1 MQTNEIREKYLDF
14 FKSKGHTV
22 CDSDVMVPKWD
33 KTVLFT
39 PAGMNPFKDHFLGNI
54 ELEFTR
60 ATSCQKCLRT
70 GDIEN
75 VGRTAYHHTFFEMLG
90 NFSFGDYFKRDA
102 IQWAWEFLTEKQW
115 LGFDADRLTV
125 TVYDD
130 DDEAA
135 DIWHKEV
142 GLSLDRITRMGEADN
157 FWPASSPSQ
166 GPDGVCGPCSEIFF
180 HPDNGPECEIWN
192 LVFTQ
197 FERNGDPPNNLHPL
211 PNKNIDTGMG
221 LERVASMLQKKKTN
235 YHIDTLMPLVE
246 AAAEICGRKYDP
258 DNEDGR
264 RLRRIAD
271 HVRACTMA
279 IHENVYPDS
288 QQENYVIRRLLR
300 RAVFQGHEMGIRKP
314 FLNELVPAV
323 VEVMGAPYPD
333 LKSTQANVAKVIGA
347 EEERFLNTLDGGLAR
362 IEKMF
367 AQLKSN
373 NKTAIDGKEAFD
385 LYQTWG
391 IPAELLESMGAEQKF
406 EFDWDAYAEARR
418 QHEIDSG
425 AGQVGVM
432 GNAGP
437 LDEIRQ
443 EAKTTEFLGY
453 VCTEEK
459 GSIVGLASEVSREE
473 STDDSQETKTTVE
486 QTRESE
492 LEVNEQHAKQY
503 VVLNRT
509 PMYAESGGQTADTG
523 TIVGPNGTFEVS
535 DVQKSGDVFIHCGK
549 MIDGLLRSGETVTIN
564 VDQKR
569 RTGIQRAHSA
579 THIMHY
585 ALQKYVGADAQQ
597 RGSKVD
603 EDNLRFDFASLDP
616 VKPEQLA
623 QIETETN
630 QRIAENSVVKAET
643 LPLEEARKQGAMMLF
658 GEKYPNPVRMVSVG
672 EFSKELCGGIHVES
686 SGQIETFEIVS
697 EESVS
702 AGTRRI
708 VALTGQKAKENQ
720 QRTQLIADEVARA
733 LQVPITSICEGAMR
747 LSKKVKSLKKQLSSG
762 NIKKDAADEVLSGIT
777 PKSDS
782 PNYFEVRQEVRNTA
796 KALNVKVD
804 SVASRIQSMLA
815 DIEKLK
821 KQIADMD
828 SVEKVD
834 ADGLIAG
841 AQKFGNVQV
850 IVQQLHSSNPNIM
863 RSLIDQVRKKTGPVA
878 IFLATALSEEKVV
891 MVAGISNELAD
902 KGLSAGKWVSE
913 VAPVVGGK
921 GGGHA
926 DLAQA
931 GGKQPEKIKEA
942 LVAASDF
949 IKAATAT

>member
-90 NFSFGDYFKRDA
+90 NFSFGDYFKREA
-102 IQWAWEFLTEKQW
+102 IQWAWEFLTEKKW
-115 LGFDADRLTV
+115 LGFAPDRLTV

-130 DDEAA
+130 DNEAA
-135 DIWHKEV
+135 DIWHKEI

-157 FWPASSPSQ
+157 FWPASSPTQ

-197 FERNGDPPNNLHPL
+197 FDRKGDPPNNLNPL

-221 LERVASMLQKKKTN
+221 LERVASMLQNKRTN
-235 YHIDTLMPLVE
+235 YHIDTLLPLVN
-246 AAAEICGRKYDP
+246 AAAEICERKYDP

-314 FLNELVPAV
+314 FLHELVPAV
-323 VEVMGAPYPD
+323 VDVMGVPYPD
-333 LKSTQANVAKVIGA
+333 LKSTQSNVAKVMRA

-367 AQLKSN
+367 AQLKAD
-373 NKTAIDGKEAFD
+373 KKKEIDGKEAFD

-391 IPAELLESMGAEQKF
+391 IPAELLESMGTEQKLG
-406 EFDWDAYAEARR
+406 FDWDGYAKARQ

-425 AGQVGVM
+425 AGQVAVM

-443 EAKTTEFLGY
+443 EVKTTEFLGY
-453 VCTEEK
+453 VCTEES
-459 GSIVGLASEVSREE
+459 GTIAGLVSETTQE
-473 STDDSQETKTTVE
+473 SPVENSQETKTAVE
-486 QTRESE
+486 QTRESD
-492 LEVNEQHAKQY
+492 LDVNEQHSLQY
-503 VVLNRT
+503 VVLDRT
-509 PMYAESGGQTADTG
+509 PMYAESGGQMADTG
-523 TIVGPNGTFEVS
+523 TIVGPNGTFNVTN
-535 DVQKSGDVFIHCGK
+535 VQKSGDVFIHCGK
-549 MIDGLLRSGETVTIN
+549 MTDGMLRNGETVSVN
-564 VDQKR
+564 VDNKR

-585 ALQKYVGADAQQ
+585 ALQKFVGADAQQ

-623 QIETETN
+623 QIENETN
-630 QRIAENSVVKAET
+630 QRIAEDSLVKAET

-672 EFSKELCGGIHVES
+672 DFSKELCGGIHVEN

-733 LQVPITSICEGAMR
+733 LQVPITSICEGAKR
-747 LSKKVKSLKKQLSSG
+747 LSKRVKALKKQLSSG
-762 NIKKDAADEVLSGIT
+762 KIKDESADNPLAGTT

-804 SVASRIQSMLA
+804 SVASRVKAMLE

-821 KQIADMD
+821 KQIAELD
-828 SVEKVD
+828 SADKVD

-841 AQKFGNVQV
+841 AEKLGNVLV

-878 IFLATALSEEKVV
+878 IFLATAVNEEKVV
-891 MVAGISNELAD
+891 IVAGISNELAD
-902 KGLSAGKWVSE
+902 QGLSAGKWVSE
-913 VAPVVGGK
+913 IAPVVGGK

-942 LVAASDF
+942 LIAATDF

>member
-22 CDSDVMVPKWD
+22 CASDVLVPTWD

-102 IQWAWEFLTEKQW
+102 IQWAWEFLTEKKW
-115 LGFDADRLTV
+115 LGFEADRLTV
-125 TVYDD
+125 TVYEDD
-130 DDEAA
+130 SEAA
-135 DIWHKEV
+135 DIWHKDI
-142 GLSLDRITRMGEADN
+142 GLSLDRITRMDEADN

-180 HPDNGPECEIWN
+180 HPDDGPECEIWN

-197 FERNGDPPNNLHPL
+197 FNRSGDPPNNLEPL
-211 PNKNIDTGMG
+211 PSKNIDTGMG
-221 LERVASMLQKKKTN
+221 LERVASMLQGKKTN
-235 YHIDTLMPLVE
+235 YHIDTLQPLVD
-246 AAAEICGRKYDP
+246 AAAEVCGRKYDP

-264 RLRRIAD
+264 RLRRVAD

-314 FLNELVPAV
+314 FLHELVPAV
-323 VEVMGAPYPD
+323 VEMMGTPYPD
-333 LKSTQANVAKVIGA
+333 LKSTESNVAKVIRA
-347 EEERFLNTLDGGLAR
+347 EEERFLNTLDGGLVR

-367 AQLKSN
+367 TQLKSAN
-373 NKTAIDGKEAFD
+373 QTEIDGKEAFD

-391 IPAELLESMGAEQKF
+391 IPAELLESMGAENKF
-406 EFDWDAYAEARR
+406 SFDWDGYIKARE

-437 LDEIRQ
+437 IDEIRQ
-443 EAKTTEFLGY
+443 EVKTTEFLGY
-453 VCTEEK
+453 VCTEES
-459 GSIVGLASEVSREE
+459 GNIAGLVNEVTREE
-473 STDDSQETKTTVE
+473 ATEVEGETNTVID

-492 LEVNEQHAKQY
+492 LETNDKLSNQY
-503 VVLNRT
+503 VILDRT
-509 PMYAESGGQTADTG
+509 PMYAESGGQMADSGTITGPTG
-523 TIVGPNGTFEVS
+523 TFHVTN
-535 DVQKSGDVFIHCGK
+535 VQKLGDVFIHCGA
-549 MIDGLLRSGETVTIN
+549 MIDGVLRNGEIVTVT
-564 VDQKR
+564 VDSQR

-616 VKPEQLA
+616 VTPEQLA

-630 QRIAENSVVKAET
+630 TRIAEDSVVKAET

-672 EFSKELCGGIHVES
+672 DFSKELCGGIHVET

-708 VALTGQKAKENQ
+708 VAMTGQKAKENQ
-720 QRTQLIADEVARA
+720 QRTQMIADEVARA
-733 LQVPITSICEGAMR
+733 LQVPITNICEGAMH
-747 LSKKVKSLKKQLSSG
+747 LSKRIKALKKQLSSG
-762 NIKKDAADEVLSGIT
+762 NFKTESAGDTLSGTT

-782 PNYFEVRQEVRNTA
+782 PSYFEVRQEVRNTA
-796 KALNVKVD
+796 KALNVKID
-804 SVASRIQSMLA
+804 SVGERVKTMLA
-815 DIEKLK
+815 DVEKLK
-821 KQIADMD
+821 KQMAEMD
-828 SVEKVD
+828 SADKVD
-834 ADGLIAG
+834 ADGLISSAEKVG
-841 AQKFGNVQV
+841 KVQV

-878 IFLATALSEEKVV
+878 IFLATAVNEEKVV
-891 MVAGISNELAD
+891 MVAGISNELTEQ
-902 KGLSAGKWVSE
+902 GLSAGKWVSE
-913 VAPVVGGK
+913 IAPLVGGK

-942 LVAASDF
+942 L
-949 IKAATAT
+949 IAATDYIKSSTAV

>member
-1 MQTNEIREKYLDF
+1 
-14 FKSKGHTV
+14 
-22 CDSDVMVPKWD
+22 
-33 KTVLFT
+33 
-39 PAGMNPFKDHFLGNI
+39 
-54 ELEFTR
+54 
-60 ATSCQKCLRT
+60 
-70 GDIEN
+70 
-75 VGRTAYHHTFFEMLG
+75 
-90 NFSFGDYFKRDA
+90 
-102 IQWAWEFLTEKQW
+102 
-115 LGFDADRLTV
+115 
-125 TVYDD
+125 
-130 DDEAA
+130 
-135 DIWHKEV
+135 
-142 GLSLDRITRMGEADN
+142 
-157 FWPASSPSQ
+157 
-166 GPDGVCGPCSEIFF
+166 
-180 HPDNGPECEIWN
+180 
-192 LVFTQ
+192 
-197 FERNGDPPNNLHPL
+197 
-211 PNKNIDTGMG
+211 
-221 LERVASMLQKKKTN
+221 
-235 YHIDTLMPLVE
+235 
-246 AAAEICGRKYDP
+246 
-258 DNEDGR
+258 
-264 RLRRIAD
+264 
-271 HVRACTMA
+271 
-279 IHENVYPDS
+279 
-288 QQENYVIRRLLR
+288 
-300 RAVFQGHEMGIRKP
+300 
-314 FLNELVPAV
+314 
-323 VEVMGAPYPD
+323 
-333 LKSTQANVAKVIGA
+333 
-347 EEERFLNTLDGGLAR
+347 
-362 IEKMF
+362 
-367 AQLKSN
+367 
-373 NKTAIDGKEAFD
+373 
-385 LYQTWG
+385 
-391 IPAELLESMGAEQKF
+391 
-406 EFDWDAYAEARR
+406 
-418 QHEIDSG
+418 
-425 AGQVGVM
+425 
-432 GNAGP
+432 
-437 LDEIRQ
+437 
-443 EAKTTEFLGY
+443 
-453 VCTEEK
+453 
-459 GSIVGLASEVSREE
+459 
-473 STDDSQETKTTVE
+473 
-486 QTRESE
+486 
-492 LEVNEQHAKQY
+492 
-503 VVLNRT
+503 
-509 PMYAESGGQTADTG
+509 
-523 TIVGPNGTFEVS
+523 
-535 DVQKSGDVFIHCGK
+535 
-549 MIDGLLRSGETVTIN
+549 
-564 VDQKR
+564 
-569 RTGIQRAHSA
+569 
-579 THIMHY
+579 MHY

-630 QRIAENSVVKAET
+630 QRIAEDSVVKAET

-658 GEKYPNPVRMVSVG
+658 DEKYPNPVRMVSVG

-762 NIKKDAADEVLSGIT
+762 NIKNDAGDEVLSGIT

-841 AQKFGNVQV
+841 AQKSGNVQV